1 MADIPNTTIASDEQ
15 AELLEIIAQRI
26 EQQSRLESEL
36 GVECG
41 LIEATESRIRSLR
54 RDLAACLELKKYC
67 YVILGLCRRKA
78 QASI

>member
-26 EQQSRLESEL
+26 EQQSRLESEP
-36 GVECG
+36 GVERG

-54 RDLAACLELKKYC
+54 RDLAACLELQE
-67 YVILGLCRRKA
+67 ILLRNFGLVPSKG